1 MTTFNS
7 VQKAM
12 ARNPAMPQGLMLDD
26 LELKKRN
33 MNKIMM
39 KYVE

>member
-1 MTTFNS
+1 MNTFNS

-12 ARNPAMPQGLMLDD
+12 ARSPSLPNGLQLDD
-26 LELKKRN
+26 LESKKRQ